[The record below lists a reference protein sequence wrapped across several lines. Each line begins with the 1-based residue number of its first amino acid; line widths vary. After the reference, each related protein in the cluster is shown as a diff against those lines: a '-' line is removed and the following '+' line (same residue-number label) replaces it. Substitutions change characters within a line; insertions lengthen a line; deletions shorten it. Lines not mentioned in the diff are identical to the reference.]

1 MFHAATA
8 VLLKHRGKA
17 TLPHGGLIGI
27 FGKFAK
33 NRVETARQHGRALNR
48 AEDLRLLAD
57 HEMAYQDLT
66 EAGAKICEE
75 AQAFIDFCES
85 IPSE

>member
-1 MFHAATA
+1 
-8 VLLKHRGKA
+8 
-17 TLPHGGLIGI
+17 
-27 FGKFAK
+27 
-33 NRVETARQHGRALNR
+33 VETARQHGRALNR